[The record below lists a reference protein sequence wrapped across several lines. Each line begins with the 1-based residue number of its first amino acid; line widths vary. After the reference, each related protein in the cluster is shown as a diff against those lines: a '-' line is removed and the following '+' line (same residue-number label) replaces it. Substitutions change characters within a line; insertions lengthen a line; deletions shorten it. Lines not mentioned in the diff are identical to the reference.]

1 MALVRAPLFR
11 LQIRFFALR
20 IAHKSK
26 LILYAYRY
34 DGHSSAMKLF
44 PLNEYSKHLKE
55 RKIKHFKEGITLYFL
70 SSEMFEI
77 SKQLK
82 RIFYSL
88 LVLSDGPVSIKNN
101 IRSLSFH
108 KYKKNKCSGCCHNI
122 QIKLSFLILKA
133 LLWKGPEFIFIELK
147 IFF

>member
-34 DGHSSAMKLF
+34 DGRSSAMKLF

-82 RIFYSL
+82 RILYSL
-88 LVLSDGPVSIKNN
+88 LVLSDGPVLIKNN

-108 KYKKNKCSGCCHNI
+108 
-122 QIKLSFLILKA
+122 
-133 LLWKGPEFIFIELK
+133 
-147 IFF
+147 